1 MLKPCC
7 GKKLDS
13 QVTNTPVSYSQIQ
26 MCSLDGSRD
35 LKVLW
40 ELPKYPLT
48 EAFGE
53 YQSDFPVFDQALM
66 MCTNCGHV
74 QLQTLIDPE
83 FLYSTSNYAF
93 RTESSSKINIEIEFL
108 RQFIQNLNID
118 PQSRNVVE
126 IGASNFELAKHI
138 RLDFHKYAVCD
149 PLLAAINGT
158 TQDDIYVIGKL
169 AENAMAEFA
178 SFGTSFIL
186 GRHVLEHVLNPRV
199 LLEEIILA
207 ADVDCVFAF
216 ELPSLSHLRK
226 QYRFDAVF
234 HQHCQYFDLESIE
247 LLVTSL
253 GCELLDFKYNT
264 SGSNGGSALFAFK
277 KSGKELVVK
286 TRSRAEIDSKCAQ
299 MEKEIAIF
307 ESQMTCLSQEILNSY
322 EPVYGYGAAHMLA
335 TLNYHLKGAIEKLV
349 AILDDNLDL
358 HGTGYKN
365 IDTVILSP
373 AKVRIEKDA
382 IYLITSME
390 NRRAILKKLV
400 NAGPARIFLPAV
412 I

>member
-1 MLKPCC
+1 
-7 GKKLDS
+7 
-13 QVTNTPVSYSQIQ
+13 VTNTPASYTQIQ
-26 MCSLDGSRD
+26 MCSLDGSRN

-40 ELPKYPLT
+40 NLPKYPLT

-53 YQSDFPVFDQALM
+53 YQSDFPLFDQALM

-74 QLQTLIDPE
+74 QLQNLIDPE

-93 RTESSSKINIEIEFL
+93 RTVNSSKINIEIDFL
-108 RQFIQNLNID
+108 RQFIQNLDID
-118 PQSRNVVE
+118 SHNRNVVE
-126 IGASNFELAKHI
+126 IGASNFELAKQI
-138 RLDFHKYAVCD
+138 KLDFHKYAVCD
-149 PLLAAINGT
+149 PLLAEINGT

-169 AENAMAEFA
+169 AENAMVEFA
-178 SFGTSFIL
+178 SFGASFIL

-207 ADVDCVFAF
+207 ADADCVFAF
-216 ELPSLSHLRK
+216 ELPSLRHLRE

-234 HQHCQYFDLESIE
+234 HQHCQYFDSESIE

-253 GCELLDFKYNT
+253 GCELIDIQYNAL
-264 SGSNGGSALFAFK
+264 GSNGGSMLFAFK

-286 TRSRAEIDSKCAQ
+286 TRSRTEIDSKCAQ
-299 MEKEIAIF
+299 MAMEISIF
-307 ESQMTCLSQEILNSY
+307 ELQMNCLSQEILSSLG
-322 EPVYGYGAAHMLA
+322 PVYGYGAAHMMA
-335 TLNYHLKGAIEKLV
+335 TLNYHLKGAIEKLEAV
-349 AILDDNLDL
+349 LDDNLDL

-373 AKVRIEKDA
+373 SQVKIEKDA
-382 IYLITSME
+382 SYLITSME
-390 NRRAILKKLV
+390 NRRAILKKLM
-400 NAGPARIFLPAV
+400 NEGTTRIFLPSV